1 MGSRVQRDFCY
12 VGSGLGDYIQ
22 CMIRKTVFIK
32 YRVLV
37 PWCFFVL
44 ILGLTSCNRSGGD
57 QASEMISLLTAAEVA
72 TVMDSSRDSLI
83 AFDLWADWCGP
94 CRALAPTLDKIASQN
109 KGRVT
114 FYRINVDQVPEAG
127 QAFQISGIPYVVFVK
142 NRRVVASFT
151 GAHPEEEYLQ
161 AIRQF
166 SGASAARA
174 QPGPEKL

>member
-1 MGSRVQRDFCY
+1 
-12 VGSGLGDYIQ
+12 
-22 CMIRKTVFIK
+22 MIRKTVIMK
-32 YRVLV
+32 YCAGM
-37 PWCFFVL
+37 PACFFVL
-44 ILGLTSCNRSGGD
+44 ILWLTSCNRSGGD
-57 QASEMISLLTAAEVA
+57 KASPMISLLTAAEVA
-72 TVMDSSRDSLI
+72 TVMDSSRDSLV

-127 QAFQISGIPYVVFVK
+127 QAFRISGIPYVAFVK

-166 SGASAARA
+166 SGAFAARA

>member
-1 MGSRVQRDFCY
+1 MTPKANFMNSSKKLLLCSVALF
-12 VGSGLGDYIQ
+12 
-22 CMIRKTVFIK
+22 
-32 YRVLV
+32 
-37 PWCFFVL
+37 
-44 ILGLTSCNRSGGD
+44 LGLTSCNKSG
-57 QASEMISLLTAAEVA
+57 AERESEMISILTAKEVQA
-72 TVMDSSRDSLI
+72 VLEGSGDSLI

-94 CRALAPTLDKIASQN
+94 CRAIAPTLERIASQN

-127 QAFQISGIPYVVFVK
+127 QAFQISGIPYVAFVK
-142 NRRVVASFT
+142 SKRVVASFT

-174 QPGPEKL
+174 HLRPENL